1 MRSLMR
7 LFRRRRAD
15 HIADEDLR
23 APSGARR
30 FKAGQHVRR
39 LAKSHRLVGLVGNC
53 LYVGFLGTAAIY
65 SLAIGGHLTKEGS
78 AFTEVTDD
86 VAGMVGLSAREITI
100 DGLKNVPLEQV
111 LTAIGVREGSSLI
124 GFNAPQA
131 RDKLANLDW
140 VVEASVLRLFPN
152 RLHIELRERR
162 PYALWQ
168 DNGRFFV
175 IDESGQAMRQ
185 LEPAKWSH
193 LPVVAGEGAQQTAAT
208 LVNQLA
214 VHSSLRLLVRA
225 AARVADRRWTL
236 HLANGIK
243 VLLPAQ
249 DVPGALQRLADLERE
264 QGILGRDIAS
274 IDLRLGDRIAL
285 RLSKAAAEKWRKENS
300 KS

>member
-1 MRSLMR
+1 MRPVGKS
-7 LFRRRRAD
+7 RRPKRAD
-15 HIADEDLR
+15 DIADKDLQE
-23 APSGARR
+23 PKARR
-30 FKAGQHVRR
+30 KFKRGPFLRR
-39 LAKSHRLVGLVGNC
+39 LINSPGLLGVVGNC
-53 LYVGFLGTAAIY
+53 IYVGFLGTAAIY
-65 SLAIGGHLTKEGS
+65 SLTLGGHLTKEDSPYTAIMDG
-78 AFTEVTDD
+78 

-100 DGLKNVPLEQV
+100 EGLKNVPKEQV
-111 LTAIGVREGSSLI
+111 LAAIGVHEGSSLI
-124 GFNAPQA
+124 GFNAPDA
-131 RDKLANLDW
+131 RTKLAKLDW

-152 RLHIELRERR
+152 RLHIELKERR

-168 DNGRFFV
+168 EHGRFFV
-175 IDESGQAMRQ
+175 IDESGQAMRR
-185 LEPAKWSH
+185 LDPAKWSH

-236 HLANGIK
+236 YLANGIK
-243 VLLPAQ
+243 VLLPAKG
-249 DVPGALQRLADLERE
+249 VPGALQRLADLERE

-285 RLSKAAAEKWRKENS
+285 RLSKDAAEKWRKEKS

>member
-1 MRSLMR
+1 MRSIER

-30 FKAGQHVRR
+30 FKLGLRLRR
-39 LAKSHRLVGLVGNC
+39 LAKSHRLMGLVGNC

-65 SLAIGGHLTKEGS
+65 SLAVGGHLTKEGS
-78 AFTEVTDD
+78 ALTVLTDD
-86 VAGMVGLSAREITI
+86 GAGMVGLSAGDITI
-100 DGLKNVPLEQV
+100 EGLKNVPREQV
-111 LTAIGVREGSSLI
+111 LAAIGVREGSSLI

-168 DNGRFFV
+168 DKGRFFV

-243 VLLPAQ
+243 VLLPAK

-285 RLSKAAAEKWRKENS
+285 RLSKDAAEKWRKENS

>member
-1 MRSLMR
+1 MRSLGKLR
-7 LFRRRRAD
+7 RAKRADDIADKVLRDPPSARKFRRTK
-15 HIADEDLR
+15 LL
-23 APSGARR
+23 
-30 FKAGQHVRR
+30 RR
-39 LAKSHRLVGLVGNC
+39 LMGSPGLAGLIGNC
-53 LYVGFLGTAAIY
+53 VYVGFLSAAALY
-65 SLAIGGHLTKEGS
+65 SLIAGGHFTKADS
-78 AFTEVTDD
+78 PFTEIADG

-100 DGLKNVPLEQV
+100 DGLKNVPKDQV
-111 LTAIGVREGSSLI
+111 LAAIGIREGSSLI

-152 RLHIELRERR
+152 RLHIELKERR

-168 DNGRFFV
+168 EQGRFFV
-175 IDESGQAMRQ
+175 IDESGQAMRR
-185 LEPAKWSH
+185 LNPAKWSH
-193 LPVVAGEGAQQTAAT
+193 LPVVAGEGAQEAAAT

-236 HLANGIK
+236 YLANGIK
-243 VLLPAQ
+243 VLLPA
-249 DVPGALQRLADLERE
+249 DNVPGALQRLADLERE

-285 RLSKAAAEKWRKENS
+285 RLSKGAAEKWREEKS

>member
-1 MRSLMR
+1 MRSMIKS
-7 LFRRRRAD
+7 RRPKRAKDIPDKDLREPPAARKAKRGFWMRRA
-15 HIADEDLR
+15 LQSPR
-23 APSGARR
+23 MMG
-30 FKAGQHVRR
+30 V
-39 LAKSHRLVGLVGNC
+39 VGNC
-53 LYVGFLGTAAIY
+53 IYLGFLGTAAIY
-65 SLAIGGHLTKEGS
+65 SLTAGGHLTKEGS
-78 AFTEVTDD
+78 PYSAAADG

-100 DGLKNVPLEQV
+100 DGLKNVPKEQV
-111 LTAIGVREGSSLI
+111 LAAIGVHEGSSLI

-131 RDKLANLDW
+131 REKLANLDW

-152 RLHIELRERR
+152 RLHIELKERT

-175 IDESGQAMRQ
+175 IDESGQAMRR
-185 LEPAKWSH
+185 LNPAQWSH

-236 HLANGIK
+236 YLANGIK
-243 VLLPAQ
+243 VLLPANN
-249 DVPGALQRLADLERE
+249 VPGALQRLADLEAE

-285 RLSKAAAEKWRKENS
+285 RLSKDAAEKWREEKS